1 MFAIVTPPL
10 EALNIATTDTIA
22 VTKMKTT
29 AETPSFLTSNSL
41 SSNSLALKI
50 TQHKITPGTKKSS
63 SVISPNS
70 TTLSRKNT
78 KNIVSKN
85 PKTA

>member
-29 AETPSFLTSNSL
+29 AETPSFFVSNSL
-41 SSNSLALKI
+41 SSNSF
-50 TQHKITPGTKKSS
+50 H
-63 SVISPNS
+63 
-70 TTLSRKNT
+70 
-78 KNIVSKN
+78 
-85 PKTA
+85 